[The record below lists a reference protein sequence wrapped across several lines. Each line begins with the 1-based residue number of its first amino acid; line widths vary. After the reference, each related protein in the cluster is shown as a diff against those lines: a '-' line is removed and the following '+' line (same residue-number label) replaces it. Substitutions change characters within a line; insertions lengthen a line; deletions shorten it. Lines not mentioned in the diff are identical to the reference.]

1 MSVSQSRQDEVLLH
15 QQHQNALSQQAV
27 SPVFYQQSPSAADVA
42 SNDNHHPATGQ
53 DDAGNGPSARKY
65 NDQCQPNGH
74 DTLSDFVTFV
84 CQESEQ
90 GSQSQSH
97 RNSPKTQQYTQYNTL
112 PPMLPPLAIPVAIRS
127 SDLTMVNS
135 PPASITPPTTSSPH
149 QKSQESQMTQNDVHQ
164 TSPPLSPQ
172 SQLERKGLTRIASP
186 YSNSRDY
193 TFNHFHT
200 QQAQVDVN
208 ENFNLFQIN

>member
-1 MSVSQSRQDEVLLH
+1 MSVSQSRQEEVLLH

-27 SPVFYQQSPSAADVA
+27 SPVFYQQSPSASDVA
-42 SNDNHHPATGQ
+42 SNENHHSTTGQ
-53 DDAGNGPSARKY
+53 DDNVNGPSSRKY
-65 NDQCQPNGH
+65 SDCQPNGH

-90 GSQSQSH
+90 NSQSQSH

-127 SDLTMVNS
+127 SDLNMVNS

-149 QKSQESQMTQNDVHQ
+149 QKSQESQMAQSDVHQ

-172 SQLERKGLTRIASP
+172 SQLERKGLTRITSP

-200 QQAQVDVN
+200 QQAQVNNIISSSHN
-208 ENFNLFQIN
+208 EGA